1 MTLRR
6 ASSVHLAIIL
16 ALILGVVLVLP
27 IPAEA
32 QYGGGTVGI
41 ENPLR
46 GINSIS
52 EFFRRLFDAAIMIG
66 IPIAVFFIILSG
78 FRFIAAQGNQEK
90 LTDARRNFMY
100 TVIGVAI
107 FIGAWALSQ
116 LIAGTLRAIG
126 VGV

>member
-1 MTLRR
+1 MTLLRT
-6 ASSVHLAIIL
+6 SLPSLAVAL
-16 ALILGVVLVLP
+16 TLILGVAL
-27 IPAEA
+27 IPDLASA
-32 QYGGGTVGI
+32 QTTYGI
-41 ENPLR
+41 QNPLN

-52 EFFRRLFDAAIMIG
+52 EFFKRLFDAAIMIG

-100 TVIGVAI
+100 TVIGIAI

-116 LIAGTLRAIG
+116 LIAGTLRSIG
-126 VGV
+126 VNV